1 MKHSGSSNVS
11 SDVEPPPTA
20 IHDVDASPVRAR
32 AGAGAE
38 AFVVSAYEAHHAEVF
53 AFLARATRD
62 ISVAEDLLQDTF
74 LRLTNEAREGRA
86 PLQVR
91 AWLYRVASNLVISRA
106 RRQTTALR
114 WFGRHGR
121 QEREELTAP
130 SPEAGVMSR
139 EGAAEME
146 RVLEGLSADARLA
159 LLLSGEGFAGAE
171 IAETIGRSAAATRTL
186 LCRARARVRVRRELF
201 AEEAR

>member
-1 MKHSGSSNVS
+1 MKHSQPSNVPS
-11 SDVEPPPTA
+11 GVEPPPTA

-32 AGAGAE
+32 AGTGAE

-62 ISVAEDLLQDTF
+62 TSVAEDLLQDTF
-74 LRLTNEAREGRA
+74 LRLTKEAREGRA
-86 PLQVR
+86 PARGSGLALSRGVEPRHQR
-91 AWLYRVASNLVISRA
+91 CPTADTAGRWL
-106 RRQTTALR
+106 
-114 WFGRHGR
+114 GRYGR
-121 QEREELTAP
+121 QDRQELTAP

-146 RVLEGLSADARLA
+146 RVLEGLSGDARLA
-159 LLLSGEGFAGAE
+159 LLLSGEGFAGEE

>member
-1 MKHSGSSNVS
+1 MKHSGPSNVPS
-11 SDVEPPPTA
+11 GVEPPPTA
-20 IHDVDASPVRAR
+20 INDVDASPVRAR
-32 AGAGAE
+32 AGTGAE

-62 ISVAEDLLQDTF
+62 TSVAEDLLQDTY
-74 LRLTNEAREGRA
+74 LRLTKEAREGRA
-86 PLQVR
+86 PLEVR

-106 RRQTTALR
+106 RRPTTTGR
-114 WFGRHGR
+114 GFGRYGR
-121 QEREELTAP
+121 RERQELTAP

-139 EGAAEME
+139 EGMAEIE
-146 RVLEGLSADARLA
+146 RVLEGLSGDARLA
-159 LLLSGEGFAGAE
+159 LLLSGEGFAGEE
-171 IAETIGRSAAATRTL
+171 IAETIGRSTAATRTL